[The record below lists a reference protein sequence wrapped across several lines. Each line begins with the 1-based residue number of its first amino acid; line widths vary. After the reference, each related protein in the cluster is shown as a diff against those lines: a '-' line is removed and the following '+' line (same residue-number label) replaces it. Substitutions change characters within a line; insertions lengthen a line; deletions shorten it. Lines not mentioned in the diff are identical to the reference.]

1 MLEDSINVVIDN
13 DNVTFPTTNGAA
25 TKTTVTCNIKA
36 FKGLTQVPCTIG
48 NISGTVT
55 GITTSKTNGTTT
67 TPTAKVTITASNT
80 TSTLLTTEQGTLT
93 IPITVSGVTNSIN
106 KQFTWSL
113 AKNGLNQATI
123 YLYKRANTATKPSS
137 GNDSVY
143 NFTDKTLT
151 NIPSG

>member
-1 MLEDSINVVIDN
+1 MVIDN

-48 NISGTVT
+48 SISGAVT
-55 GITTSKTNGTTT
+55 GIATSKTNGTTT

-93 IPITVSGVTNSIN
+93 IPITISGVANSIN
-106 KQFTWSL
+106 KQFT
-113 AKNGLNQATI
+113 
-123 YLYKRANTATKPSS
+123 
-137 GNDSVY
+137 
-143 NFTDKTLT
+143 
-151 NIPSG
+151 